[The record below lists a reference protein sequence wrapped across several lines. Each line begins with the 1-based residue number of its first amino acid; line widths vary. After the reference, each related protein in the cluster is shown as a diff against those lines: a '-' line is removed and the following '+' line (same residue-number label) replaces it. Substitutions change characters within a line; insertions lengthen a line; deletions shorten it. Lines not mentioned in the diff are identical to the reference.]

1 MCLQTSR
8 GELGIHAGGWTFF
21 LAQCYEIFL
30 QYLLWCQKLP
40 HNELPGENTKTQLS
54 QDLQLDALM
63 AGCEHVPPAT
73 RSDVSR
79 VADTSKQSPRKKKHL
94 NLGYAAIKQ
103 SKKIIIQKRIQC

>member
-40 HNELPGENTKTQLS
+40 HNELPGENTKTQLL

-79 VADTSKQSPRKKKHL
+79 VADTSKQSPRKKNTSIWAMLLSNK
-94 NLGYAAIKQ
+94 ARK
-103 SKKIIIQKRIQC
+103 